1 MQGAQIVARIKSL
14 ATVQGVP
21 LEKLYADCKVSSS
34 AISQW
39 KNGVTKP
46 SFESIKRIADYL
58 GTTSE
63 YLLFGSS
70 DTNNIEETHKLRLP
84 PIPKADTPKSGLRIR
99 GNEKSPAPNEGEA
112 DISSRLTEFFLSLP
126 KDRLRG
132 ILLALGAPEELIAEL
147 DHQERSE

>member
-1 MQGAQIVARIKSL
+1 MQGSQIVARIKYL
-14 ATVQGVP
+14 AAVRGVP
-21 LEKLYADCKVSSS
+21 METLYADCKISSS
-34 AISQW
+34 AVSQW
-39 KNGVTKP
+39 KNGTTKP

-99 GNEKSPAPNEGEA
+99 GIEKSPAPEWGEA
-112 DISSRLTEFFLSLP
+112 RQDELTRLFSAADPWIQDQVLSL
-126 KDRLRG
+126 LR
-132 ILLALGAPEELIAEL
+132 AAESAKQAPGEGK
-147 DHQERSE
+147 

>member
-39 KNGVTKP
+39 KNGSTKP

-63 YLLFGSS
+63 YLLFGSDAAS
-70 DTNNIEETHKLRLP
+70 GVEETNKLRVP
-84 PIPKADTPKSGLRIR
+84 AIPKAEPQKSGLRIR
-99 GNEKSPAPNEGEA
+99 DNKKSPVPNEDEA
-112 DISSRLTEFFLSLP
+112 KEQELNRLFSAADPWLQ
-126 KDRLRG
+126 DRVLDLLRS
-132 ILLALGAPEELIAEL
+132 AESAK
-147 DHQERSE
+147 QAQGGGK

>member
-39 KNGVTKP
+39 KNGTTKP

-63 YLLFGSS
+63 YLLFGSGAA
-70 DTNNIEETHKLRLP
+70 NNTEVTHKLRLP
-84 PIPKADTPKSGLRIR
+84 PIQKTTSPKSGLRIQ
-99 GNEKSPAPNEGEA
+99 GNEKSPAPKEGEA
-112 DISSRLTEFFLSLP
+112 ERAEFIRLYEAAPDWLQNQVRSLLKAAESGHAAQDADS
-126 KDRLRG
+126 KD
-132 ILLALGAPEELIAEL
+132 
-147 DHQERSE
+147 Q

>member
-46 SFESIKRIADYL
+46 SLVSIKRIADYL

-70 DTNNIEETHKLRLP
+70 ATDCIEDAHKLRLP
-84 PIPKADTPKSGLRIR
+84 PIPKADPPKSGLRIR
-99 GNEKSPAPNEGEA
+99 GNEKSPAPKEGEA
-112 DISSRLTEFFLSLP
+112 ERAEFIRLYEAAPAWLQDQVRSLL
-126 KDRLRG
+126 KAAESG
-132 ILLALGAPEELIAEL
+132 HAAP
-147 DHQERSE
+147 DVGPTDK